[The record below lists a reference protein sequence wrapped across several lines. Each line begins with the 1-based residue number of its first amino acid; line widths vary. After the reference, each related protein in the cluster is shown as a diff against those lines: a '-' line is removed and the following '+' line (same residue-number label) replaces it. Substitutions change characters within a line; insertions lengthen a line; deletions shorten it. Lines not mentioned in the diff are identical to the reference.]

1 MTTDTQVE
9 AALDDAI
16 EFARQ
21 SPLPRAEDALTG
33 AYATVIGRESTS

>member
-1 MTTDTQVE
+1 MDAQVE

-21 SPLPRAEDALTG
+21 SPLPRAEDALTD
-33 AYATVIGRESTS
+33 AYATVISGGSAS

>member
-1 MTTDTQVE
+1 MDAEVE

-21 SPLPRAEDALTG
+21 SPLPQAEDALTG
-33 AYATVIGRESTS
+33 AYATVIGRESTL